1 MKILV
6 AIDGSA
12 PSLAALK
19 FAIDLIGRQ
28 SEAGSIGLI
37 CVRDDTALRSASHVV
52 GRKAVEDY
60 LRELSEE
67 DLVEARKLLATTD
80 IPNETIHRTGRPD
93 VEICAAARDQGY
105 DMIVMGSKGRTGIS
119 DLLIGSIAQRVAA
132 AATRPVVLVK

>member
-19 FAIDLIGRQ
+19 FAIETLGRQ

-37 CVRDDTALRSASHVV
+37 SVRDDAGLRSASHVV

-60 LRELSEE
+60 LKEQSEV
-67 DLVEARKLLATTD
+67 DLIEARKMVADTGV
-80 IPNETIHRTGRPD
+80 PNETIFRTGRPE
-93 VEICAAARDQGY
+93 VEICAVARDEGY
-105 DMIVMGSKGRTGIS
+105 DMIAMGSKGRAGLS
-119 DLLIGSIAQRVAA
+119 DLLIGSVAQRVAA
-132 AATRPVVLVK
+132 MATQPVVLVK